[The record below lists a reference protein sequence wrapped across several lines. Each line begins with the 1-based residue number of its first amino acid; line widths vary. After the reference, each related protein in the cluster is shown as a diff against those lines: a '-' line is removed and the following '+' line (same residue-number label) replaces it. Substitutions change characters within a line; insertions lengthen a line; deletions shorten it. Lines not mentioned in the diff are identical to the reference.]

1 MIIILKKISNIY
13 EIDKA
18 CLEIL
23 FFFYNFYVLK
33 GFKKSVQIYCRCC
46 IVKSRYN
53 IKYLLLSYKVYL
65 YILLCA

>member
-18 CLEIL
+18 CLEI

-33 GFKKSVQIYCRCC
+33 GFKKSVQIYCRYF

-53 IKYLLLSYKVYL
+53 IKYLLLSYKVY
-65 YILLCA
+65 